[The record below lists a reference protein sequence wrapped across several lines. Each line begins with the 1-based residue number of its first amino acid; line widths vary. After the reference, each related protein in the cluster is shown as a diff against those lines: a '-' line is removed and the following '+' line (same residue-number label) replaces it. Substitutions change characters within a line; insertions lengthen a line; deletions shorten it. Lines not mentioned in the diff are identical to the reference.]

1 MTNGQKF
8 KRVLFS
14 RYGVLTVLTLLLVF
28 YILSFFTFPTKGLQ
42 SKDNP
47 LYVVVYFL
55 VLRCPFGF
63 FFWGWEKFDEE
74 GSYTKKF
81 VPELKNLSPKYLF
94 KPWLAPKEVLE
105 KSGIELGKNYP
116 NQTHTCTCACQEP
129 SASMAQLGCT
139 VG

>member
-14 RYGVLTVLTLLLVF
+14 RYGVRTVLTLLLVF

-55 VLRCPFGF
+55 VLICPFGF
-63 FFWGWEKFDEE
+63 FFWGWEKFDDEDRI
-74 GSYTKKF
+74 KKF
-81 VPELKNLSPKYLF
+81 RENPDLQKELKEGESLIDFLYEN
-94 KPWLAPKEVLE
+94 EHEE
-105 KSGIELGKNYP
+105 K
-116 NQTHTCTCACQEP
+116 
-129 SASMAQLGCT
+129 M
-139 VG
+139 

>member
-8 KRVLFS
+8 KRVLRS

-55 VLRCPFGF
+55 VLICPFGF
-63 FFWGWEKFDEE
+63 FFWGWEKFDDEDRI
-74 GSYTKKF
+74 KKF
-81 VPELKNLSPKYLF
+81 RENPDLQKELREGESLIDFLYEN
-94 KPWLAPKEVLE
+94 EHEE
-105 KSGIELGKNYP
+105 K
-116 NQTHTCTCACQEP
+116 
-129 SASMAQLGCT
+129 M
-139 VG
+139 